1 LKRLTAIFFLFVLLF
16 NVAGYRIWFYY
27 ASEQATAKLIA
38 SVEEEQ
44 FQQDDLL
51 TLTVPLTL
59 PYQTDWADWEKV
71 RGEIEI
77 DGVRYQYVQR
87 KVVGGQ
93 MVLQCLPN
101 KVHTKIE
108 SARDRFF
115 NLANSF
121 QGDDASKK
129 AHSGTTVKFS
139 KPALTDFDDS
149 CIAWGIKAAQAQTAT
164 YFIPELSALLKLAIS
179 VPAQPPEW
187 IA

>member
-1 LKRLTAIFFLFVLLF
+1 MKRLTAIFFLALLLF
-16 NVAGYRIWFYY
+16 NVAGYRLLFYY
-27 ASEQATAKLIA
+27 AGEQATAKLIA

-44 FQQDDLL
+44 FHPDDLL
-51 TLTVPLTL
+51 TLTVPLAL
-59 PYQTDWADWEKV
+59 PYQTDWADWEKA

-87 KVVGGQ
+87 KVTGGQ

-101 KVHTKIE
+101 KVQTKIE

-121 QGDDASKK
+121 QADDGAKKDASSS
-129 AHSGTTVKFS
+129 AVKFS

-149 CIAWGIKAAQAQTAT
+149 CIAWGIKAAQQQASS
-164 YFIPELSALLKLAIS
+164 YFIPQHSVLAKLALS
-179 VPAQPPEW
+179 MPAEPPEA
-187 IA
+187 IS